1 MSKPD
6 RKFAR
11 FYYDD
16 FIREFPEVYADD
28 AAFAA
33 WMRLL
38 VRAEKDWPTTPELPR
53 SVRPKALAR
62 LVDSGL
68 VGLCAGHCYRIRGF
82 DAERSRRQGIA
93 RNAAAER
100 WQSERNANASADAM
114 PSTSTS
120 TRRDE
125 SPPPPA
131 KRGRRKDGENPRADG
146 SAPRQTG
153 TSPRQNGTSP
163 RQERDAEKRSGMPV
177 NVAEILRRAAAEG
190 HA

>member
-1 MSKPD
+1 MTRVD
-6 RKFAR
+6 RKFSR

-53 SVRPKALAR
+53 SVRPRALTR
-62 LVDSGL
+62 LVDAGL
-68 VGLCAGHCYRIRGF
+68 VLPCDAHCYRIRGF

-93 RNAAAER
+93 RNASAQR
-100 WQSERNANASADAM
+100 WQSERNANASDDAM

-125 SPPPPA
+125 STPPPA
-131 KRGRRKDGENPRADG
+131 EQGKRRNGTNPRATG
-146 SAPRQTG
+146 TNPRALG
-153 TSPRQNGTSP
+153 TSPRQIRES
-163 RQERDAEKRSGMPV
+163 EKRGPSALG
-177 NVAEILRRAAAEG
+177 EILRRAAAAG
-190 HA
+190 HES